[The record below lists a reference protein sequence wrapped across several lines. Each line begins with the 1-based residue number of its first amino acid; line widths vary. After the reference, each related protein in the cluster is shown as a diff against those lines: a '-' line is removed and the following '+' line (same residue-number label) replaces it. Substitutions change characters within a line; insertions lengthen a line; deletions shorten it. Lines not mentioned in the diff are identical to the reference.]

1 MQNILRDIRKTD
13 MLWYLLCAPL
23 AILASTLFAMSLQPV
38 IDAGLAGDMAVFAA
52 ASSRAAALVAAD
64 VLAAYLEDVQRLK
77 IKTACTRQLRYQ
89 YFSGFFQQ
97 RIQQFIET
105 DSAAHLSKLT
115 VDAEVISEKYCESL
129 LHIYRYIWSLLISV
143 AAIISARWELA
154 IYVVV
159 FSLISVNLPKLFQR
173 KADAAEQ
180 DYLSAGKAH
189 LDTAQESIRNYLLTR
204 LHGLVSSQIKKY
216 QRAAG
221 NVERKDRSRRR
232 KTFAINATAGGV
244 SELSFVLMIILAMLL
259 VMDGKLSVG
268 YVMSVSQL
276 LGGIMF
282 PFEMLPG
289 CILSYRTGR
298 KLFETNR
305 TQMEAAAA
313 GEERTAL
320 PLSRDIRRIQ
330 AAGLSFAYQG
340 AAPILNDVSLSLEG
354 SKKYALVG
362 ASGSGKSTLS
372 KIIMG
377 FLSPDG
383 GEVTINGLPVEQINQ
398 EDLYSAVSYQSQS
411 VTFFTDT
418 IRNNILLGRSLPEG
432 IWKAILRSARLE
444 AMLDGLPEREDS
456 LIEENGKNIS
466 GGEAQRIG
474 LARCLAKRPRFMIFD
489 EIAASLDNQNALEI
503 EKMILSLPDVGV
515 LMITHRIYE
524 ENMREYDTIFV
535 LRDGKISE
543 QGTWDELIGKR
554 GDLYQLAMRSAGK
567 ADQHHFQDLVQ

>member
-38 IDAGLAGDMAVFAA
+38 IDAGLAGDMTVFTA

-97 RIQQFIET
+97 RIQQFMET

-204 LHGLVSSQIKKY
+204 LHGMVSSQIKKY
-216 QRAAG
+216 QRVAG

-232 KTFAINATAGGV
+232 KTFAINAAAGGV
-244 SELSFVLMIILAMLL
+244 SELSFVLMIIFAMLL

-305 TQMEAAAA
+305 TRMEAAAA
-313 GEERTAL
+313 GEGRPSL
-320 PLSRDIRRIQ
+320 PLPRDIRRIQ
-330 AAGLSFAYQG
+330 VDGLSFAYQG
-340 AAPILNDVSLSLEG
+340 AAPILNNVSLSLEG

-503 EKMILSLPDVGV
+503 EKMILSLPDAGV

-535 LRDGKISE
+535 LKDGKISE

-567 ADQHHFQDLVQ
+567 ADQHHFQDSVQ

>member
-23 AILASTLFAMSLQPV
+23 TILASTIFAMSLQPV
-38 IDAGLAGDMAVFAA
+38 IDAGLAGDMAAFAA
-52 ASSRAAALVAAD
+52 ASVRAAALAAAD
-64 VLAAYLEDVQRLK
+64 VLAAYWEDVQRLK
-77 IKTACTRQLRYQ
+77 IKTACTRQLRDQ

-97 RIQQFIET
+97 RIQQFLET
-105 DSAAHLSKLT
+105 DSAEHLSKLT

-129 LHIYRYIWSLLISV
+129 LHIYRYLWSLVISV

-154 IYVVV
+154 VYVVV

-173 KADAAEQ
+173 RADAAEQ
-180 DYLSAGKAH
+180 EYLSAGKVH

-204 LHGLVSSQIKKY
+204 LHGLVPSQIKKY
-216 QRAAG
+216 QRAAEE
-221 NVERKDRSRRR
+221 VERKDRSRRG
-232 KTFAINATAGGV
+232 KAFAINAAAGGV
-244 SELSFVLMIILAMLL
+244 SELSFVLMIIFAMLL

-305 TQMEAAAA
+305 TRMEAAAA
-313 GEERTAL
+313 GEERTLLSL
-320 PLSRDIRRIQ
+320 PRDIHRIQ
-330 AAGLSFAYQG
+330 VDGVSFAYHG
-340 AAPILNDVSLSLEG
+340 AAPILNGVSLSLEG
-354 SKKYALVG
+354 NKKYALVG

-377 FLSPDG
+377 FLSPDR
-383 GEVTINGLPVEQINQ
+383 GEVTMNGLPVEQIHQ
-398 EDLYSAVSYQSQS
+398 EDLYSAVSYQSQT

-418 IRNNILLGRSLPEG
+418 IRNNILLGQSLPED
-432 IWKAILRSARLE
+432 IWKTILQSARLE
-444 AMLDGLPEREDS
+444 DMLDSLPEREDS

-503 EKMILSLPDVGV
+503 EKTILSLPDVGI
-515 LMITHRIYE
+515 LMITHRLCE
-524 ENMREYDTIFV
+524 ENLREYDTIFV

-543 QGTWDELIGKR
+543 QGTWDDLIGKR
-554 GDLYQLAMRSAGK
+554 GDFYQLAMRSVEEAE
-567 ADQHHFQDLVQ
+567 QNTR

>member
-23 AILASTLFAMSLQPV
+23 AMLASTLFAMSLQPV
-38 IDAGLAGDMAVFAA
+38 IDAGLAGDMAAFAA
-52 ASSRAAALVAAD
+52 ASVRAAALAAAD
-64 VLAAYLEDVQRLK
+64 VLAAYWEDVQRLK
-77 IKTACTRQLRYQ
+77 IKTACTRQLRDQ

-97 RIQQFIET
+97 RIQQFLET

-129 LHIYRYIWSLLISV
+129 LHIYRYLWSLLISV

-154 IYVVV
+154 VYVVV
-159 FSLISVNLPKLFQR
+159 FSMVSVNLPKLFQR
-173 KADAAEQ
+173 RADAAEQ
-180 DYLSAGKAH
+180 EYLSAGKAH
-189 LDTAQESIRNYLLTR
+189 LDTAQESIRNYLLIR
-204 LHGLVSSQIKKY
+204 LHGLVPSQIKKY

-221 NVERKDRSRRR
+221 EVERKDRSRRG
-232 KTFAINATAGGV
+232 KTFAINAVAGGV
-244 SELSFVLMIILAMLL
+244 SELSFVLMIIFAMLL

-298 KLFETNR
+298 KLYETNR
-305 TQMEAAAA
+305 TRTEAAAA
-313 GEERTAL
+313 GEERTLLSL
-320 PLSRDIRRIQ
+320 PRDIRRIQ
-330 AAGLSFAYQG
+330 VDGLSFAYHE
-340 AAPILNDVSLSLEG
+340 AAPILNGVSLSLEG
-354 SKKYALVG
+354 NKKYALVG

-383 GEVTINGLPVEQINQ
+383 GEVTMNGLPVERIHQ
-398 EDLYSAVSYQSQS
+398 EDLYSAVSYQSQT

-418 IRNNILLGRSLPEG
+418 IRNNILLGKSLPED
-432 IWKAILRSARLE
+432 IWKTILRSARLE

-474 LARCLAKRPRFMIFD
+474 LARCLAKGPRFMIFD

-503 EKMILSLPDVGV
+503 EKTILSLPDVGV
-515 LMITHRIYE
+515 LMITHRICE

-543 QGTWDELIGKR
+543 QGAWDELIGKR
-554 GDLYQLAMRSAGK
+554 GDFYQLAMRSVEEAE
-567 ADQHHFQDLVQ
+567 QNTRQ

>member
-38 IDAGLAGDMAVFAA
+38 IDAGLAGDAAAFAA
-52 ASSRAAALVAAD
+52 ASVRAAALVMAD
-64 VLAAYLEDVQRLK
+64 VIAAYWEDVQRLK
-77 IKTACTRQLRYQ
+77 IKTACTRQLRDQ

-97 RIQQFIET
+97 RIQQFLET
-105 DSAAHLSKLT
+105 DSAEHLSKLT

-129 LHIYRYIWSLLISV
+129 LHIYRYIWSLAISV
-143 AAIISARWELA
+143 AAIMSARWELA

-173 KADAAEQ
+173 RADAAEQ
-180 DYLSAGKAH
+180 DYLSAGRAH

-204 LHGLVSSQIKKY
+204 LHGLVSSQVKKY
-216 QRAAG
+216 QRAVKE
-221 NVERKDRSRRR
+221 VERKDRSRRG
-232 KTFAINATAGGV
+232 KAFAINAAAGGV
-244 SELSFVLMIILAMLL
+244 SELSFVLMIIFAMLL

-298 KLFETNR
+298 KLYETNR
-305 TQMEAAAA
+305 TRMEAAA
-313 GEERTAL
+313 GEERASL
-320 PLSRDIRRIQ
+320 PLPRDIRRIQ
-330 AAGLSFAYQG
+330 VDGLSFAYHE
-340 AAPILNDVSLSLEG
+340 AAPILNGVSLSLEG

-377 FLSPDG
+377 FLSPDSG
-383 GEVTINGLPVEQINQ
+383 KVAINGLPVERIHQ
-398 EDLYSAVSYQSQS
+398 EDLYSAVSYQSQT

-418 IRNNILLGRSLPEG
+418 IRNNILLGQSLPEAV
-432 IWKAILRSARLE
+432 WKSILQSARLE

-474 LARCLAKRPRFMIFD
+474 LARCLAKGPRFMIFD

-515 LMITHRIYE
+515 LMITHRICE

-543 QGTWDELIGKR
+543 QGAWDELIGKS
-554 GDLYQLAMRSAGK
+554 GDFYQLAIRSIEE
-567 ADQHHFQDLVQ
+567 ADQHHFQDTVQ

>member
-38 IDAGLAGDMAVFAA
+38 IDAGLAGDMAAFAA
-52 ASSRAAALVAAD
+52 ASIWAAALAVAD

-77 IKTACTRQLRYQ
+77 IKTACTRQLRDQ

-97 RIQQFIET
+97 RIQQFLET
-105 DSAAHLSKLT
+105 DSAEHLSKLT

-129 LHIYRYIWSLLISV
+129 LHIYRYLWSLVISV

-159 FSLISVNLPKLFQR
+159 FSLISVNLPRLFQR
-173 KADAAEQ
+173 RADAAEQ
-180 DYLSAGKAH
+180 EYLSAGKAH

-204 LHGLVSSQIKKY
+204 LHGLVPSQIKKY
-216 QRAAG
+216 QRAAEE
-221 NVERKDRSRRR
+221 VERKDRSRRG
-232 KTFAINATAGGV
+232 KTFAINAAAGGV
-244 SELSFVLMIILAMLL
+244 SELSFVLMIIFAMLL

-289 CILSYRTGR
+289 RILSYRTGR
-298 KLFETNR
+298 KLYETNR
-305 TQMEAAAA
+305 IRVEAAAA
-313 GEERTAL
+313 GEERATLSL
-320 PLSRDIRRIQ
+320 PQDIRCIQ
-330 AAGLSFAYQG
+330 VDGLSFAYHE
-340 AAPILNDVSLSLEG
+340 AAPVLNGVSLSLEG
-354 SKKYALVG
+354 NKKYALVG
-362 ASGSGKSTLS
+362 TSGSGKSTLS
-372 KIIMG
+372 RIIMG

-383 GEVTINGLPVEQINQ
+383 GEVTINGLPVERICQ
-398 EDLYSAVSYQSQS
+398 EDLYSAVSYQSQT

-418 IRNNILLGRSLPEG
+418 IRNNILLGQSLPED
-432 IWKAILRSARLE
+432 IWKTILRSARLE

-456 LIEENGKNIS
+456 LIEESGKNIS

-474 LARCLAKRPRFMIFD
+474 LARCLAKGPSFMIFD

-543 QGTWDELIGKR
+543 QGAWDELIGKR
-554 GDLYQLAMRSAGK
+554 GDLYQLAMRSIEE
-567 ADQHHFQDLVQ
+567 ADQDIRQ

>member
-38 IDAGLAGDMAVFAA
+38 IDAGLAGDMAAFAA
-52 ASSRAAALVAAD
+52 ASSRAAALVVAD

-77 IKTACTRQLRYQ
+77 IKTACTRQLRDQ

-97 RIQQFIET
+97 RIQQFLET

-129 LHIYRYIWSLLISV
+129 LHIYRYLWSLLISV

-173 KADAAEQ
+173 RADAAEQ

-189 LDTAQESIRNYLLTR
+189 LDTAQESIRNYLLIR
-204 LHGLVSSQIKKY
+204 LHGLVPSQIKKY
-216 QRAAG
+216 QRAAED
-221 NVERKDRSRRR
+221 VERKDRSRRG
-232 KTFAINATAGGV
+232 KTFAINAAAGGV
-244 SELSFVLMIILAMLL
+244 SELSFALTIIFAMLL

-268 YVMSVSQL
+268 CVMSVSQL

-298 KLFETNR
+298 KLFEGNR
-305 TQMEAAAA
+305 TGMEAAAA
-313 GEERTAL
+313 GEERATL
-320 PLSRDIRRIQ
+320 PLPRDIRRIQ
-330 AAGLSFAYQG
+330 VDGLSFAYQD

-383 GEVTINGLPVEQINQ
+383 GEVTINGLPVERISQ

-418 IRNNILLGRSLPEG
+418 IRNNILLGRLLPEG

-444 AMLDGLPEREDS
+444 AMLDDLPEQEDS
-456 LIEENGKNIS
+456 IIEENGKNIS

-503 EKMILSLPDVGV
+503 EKMILSLPDAGV

-535 LRDGKISE
+535 LKDGKISE
-543 QGTWDELIGKR
+543 QGTWNELIGKR
-554 GDLYQLAMRSAGK
+554 GDLYQLAMRSIEE
-567 ADQHHFQDLVQ
+567 ADQHH

>member
-38 IDAGLAGDMAVFAA
+38 IDAGLAGDMAAFAA
-52 ASSRAAALVAAD
+52 ASSRAAALVVAD

-77 IKTACTRQLRYQ
+77 IKTACTRQLRDQ

-97 RIQQFIET
+97 RIQQFLET

-129 LHIYRYIWSLLISV
+129 LHIYRYLWSLLISV

-173 KADAAEQ
+173 RADAAEQ

-189 LDTAQESIRNYLLTR
+189 LDTAQESIRNYLLIR
-204 LHGLVSSQIKKY
+204 LHGLVPSQIKKY
-216 QRAAG
+216 QRAAED
-221 NVERKDRSRRR
+221 VERKDRSRRG
-232 KTFAINATAGGV
+232 KTFAINAAAGGV
-244 SELSFVLMIILAMLL
+244 SELSFALTIIFAMLL

-268 YVMSVSQL
+268 CVMSVSQL

-298 KLFETNR
+298 KLFEGNR
-305 TQMEAAAA
+305 TGMEAAAA
-313 GEERTAL
+313 GEERATL
-320 PLSRDIRRIQ
+320 PLPRDIRRIQ
-330 AAGLSFAYQG
+330 VDGLSFAYQD

-383 GEVTINGLPVEQINQ
+383 GEVTINGLPVERISQ

-418 IRNNILLGRSLPEG
+418 IRNNILLGRPLPEG

-444 AMLDGLPEREDS
+444 AMLDGLPEQEDS

-503 EKMILSLPDVGV
+503 EKMILSLPDAGV

-535 LRDGKISE
+535 LKDGKISE
-543 QGTWDELIGKR
+543 QGTWSELIGKR
-554 GDLYQLAMRSAGK
+554 GDLYQLAMRSIEE
-567 ADQHHFQDLVQ
+567 ADQHH